1 MKNYFSARERKCQ
14 YLISYIII
22 DGIILINALCKN
34 NILKLLNPTIR
45 ELKVSRLK
53 KHNKNFIA
61 GLIFSEIRNTHLY
74 LFSSFTFFN
83 CIRNRWS
90 IT

>member
-1 MKNYFSARERKCQ
+1 MWKIISARERRCQ
-14 YLISYIII
+14 FLISYIII
-22 DGIILINALCKN
+22 DIILINALCKS

-61 GLIFSEIRNTHLY
+61 GLIFSEIHTLV
-74 LFSSFTFFN
+74 SFFFFFFFN
-83 CIRNRWS
+83 CIRCNRWS